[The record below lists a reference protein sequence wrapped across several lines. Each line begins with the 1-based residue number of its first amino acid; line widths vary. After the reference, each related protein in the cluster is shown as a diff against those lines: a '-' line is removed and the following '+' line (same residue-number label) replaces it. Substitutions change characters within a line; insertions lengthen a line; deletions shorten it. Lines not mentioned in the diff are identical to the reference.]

1 MLMEQQI
8 ENLGA
13 LLNDASRAVRRRF
26 EYLTSEHGLSVPQWR
41 LLRHILTNGPCNQ
54 SILADLLDVEPISVS
69 RMIDRMEQSGWLN
82 REPHPDDRRAR
93 IIVPTDKARAIA
105 PQARATAERVYAEA
119 LVGFSDSQRRALQT
133 ALVAIVTNLSNHAA
147 AAEPRRENE
156 TTE

>member
-1 MLMEQQI
+1 MEQQI

-26 EYLTSEHGLSVPQWR
+26 EHLTAEHGLSVPQWR
-41 LLRHILTNGPCNQ
+41 LLRYILIEGPCNQ

-69 RMIDRMEQSGWLN
+69 RMIDRMEQSGWLK

-93 IIVPTDKARAIA
+93 IILPTDKARTIA
-105 PQARATAERVYAEA
+105 PQARATAARVYAEA
-119 LVGFSDSQRRALQT
+119 LVGLSDSQRHALQS
-133 ALVAIVTNLSNHAA
+133 ALLAIAANLYNPAA
-147 AAEPRRENE
+147 AADPRHENE